1 MDKIELFLLFGSY
14 LDSSYVFYGKIKE
27 FDFEVVEIEFIKLNK
42 KERRH
47 YFWIEI
53 YTCLGKVGGV
63 DIKEGQSQSATGRSQ
78 VALQL
83 KRCLLLGNLYF

>member
-47 YFWIEI
+47 YFLIQI
-53 YTCLGKVGGV
+53 HTC
-63 DIKEGQSQSATGRSQ
+63 
-78 VALQL
+78 
-83 KRCLLLGNLYF
+83 